1 MPFKIVR
8 NDITRCRTDA
18 IVNAANSRLIAGGGV
33 DGAIH
38 RAAGPRLQKA
48 LNQFDGCRPG
58 QVVVTPGFDLP
69 VRYIIHTVGP
79 RWFGGIHHEAK
90 TLAEC
95 YRNSLHKAE
104 ELGCE
109 SISFPLISTGV
120 YGYPKKEAMEIAVR
134 EIEDFLQ
141 NSDMQVDLIVLD
153 TNITFL
159 PKKLIRS
166 ITSYISEREAQALEH
181 NARVHRNT
189 EDWSRGLESDS
200 IDSGL
205 TGSPVLSSQS
215 IQGNQQKA
223 APQSAKREAPAPSVR
238 PEAHFF
244 MDDSEEPDFAPDEP
258 FWSSWSE
265 SEEPSLEK
273 ILSQKESG
281 FSEYLLQLIDKKG
294 MSDTACYRKA
304 NIDRKLFS
312 KIRSN
317 PDYHPKKGTVLSFAL
332 ALELNLEETKDLL
345 ARAGYALSPSSKS
358 DLIVEY
364 FIQHGQPDV
373 IAIDQA
379 LQYFGQP
386 SLA

>member
-1 MPFKIVR
+1 MPLKIVR

-38 RAAGPRLQKA
+38 RAASPRLQEA

-58 QVVVTPGFDLP
+58 QVVVTPGFELP
-69 VRYIIHTVGP
+69 VKYIIHTVGP
-79 RWFGGIHHEAK
+79 RWFGGIRHEAR

-95 YRNSLHKAE
+95 YRSSLRKAE

-120 YGYPKKEAMEIAVR
+120 YGYPKKEALEIAVH

-153 TNITFL
+153 TNVTFL
-159 PKKLIRS
+159 PKKLLRS
-166 ITSYISEREAQALEH
+166 LVAYISEREAQELEQCSQ
-181 NARVHRNT
+181 NRRELAG
-189 EDWSRGLESDS
+189 WSRRMESDS
-200 IDSGL
+200 IDSGFM
-205 TGSPVLSSQS
+205 GSPLKNNEQ
-215 IQGNQQKA
+215 NA
-223 APQSAKREAPAPSVR
+223 APQSAKPEAPSSSVLSR
-238 PEAHFF
+238 CDFPV
-244 MDDSEEPDFAPDEP
+244 MDSEEPEFTPDESIYP
-258 FWSSWSE
+258 FWSE

-273 ILSQKESG
+273 ILSQKKSG

-294 MSDTACYRKA
+294 MTDTACYRKA